1 MKSNSTLILQQRND
15 FERTFKWIKYNI
27 GLGFN
32 HFILFDDNSSDDSL
46 NKLKSLSID
55 EIIFNIFETDKSG
68 KYFEEN
74 NPDVYG
80 KGNDVTDRI
89 WKSYLTGY
97 KFLKENFEIDENH
110 LTGFL
115 DNDEYIVPQN
125 ESLFNLIK
133 NIEQIRIEIDS
144 YDFENENSFM
154 RWSDNFKNQVAF
166 SRVKSLVKTKYFEFD
181 MFSGNFGG
189 IHYLNSK
196 ISAYRN
202 SNELKI
208 NHYRKINRPDISN
221 VFDYYDDKI
230 LTWRKFE

>member
-15 FERTFKWIKYNI
+15 FERTFEWIKYHI
-27 GLGFN
+27 GIGFN

-46 NKLKSLSID
+46 QKLKSLSI
-55 EIIFNIFETDKSG
+55 EGIIFNIFETDKEG

-80 KGNDVTDRI
+80 QGNDVTFRI
-89 WKSYLTGY
+89 WKSCLTGY

-125 ESLFNLIK
+125 NSLFDIVK

-154 RWSDNFKNQVAF
+154 RWSDNFKNQVAQN
-166 SRVKSLVKTKYFEFD
+166 RVKSLVKTKCFECN
-181 MFSGNFGG
+181 MFSGNNGG
-189 IHYLNSK
+189 IHFLNSE
-196 ISAYRN
+196 IPAYRN
-202 SNELKI
+202 TNELKI
-208 NHYRKINRPDISN
+208 NHYRKTHRSDISN
-221 VFDYYDDKI
+221 MFDCFDDKI
-230 LTWRKFE
+230 LKWRNLE